1 MTTLPL
7 KIYGKS
13 TEVDLFKYGFIT
25 VFAIAGIV
33 YLFTGNLYQ
42 TANAACA
49 GLLLTVFGLICIR
62 YQTKEYIAQNKIV
75 NLLTYALLGLITGI
89 LLTAMFSPV
98 SALSVDVLQ
107 DGKYTQLNITGQ
119 PPFDI
124 YTDTGYNRYTWS
136 DVVVMELDEGR
147 TNQLTIIDGLNDTVT
162 ATVDVPVITVDIVI
176 SIFVIVAALFSL
188 LGIRY
193 PMFILPAMAFS
204 LVWFAY
210 MTKNPC
216 LDEMQS
222 ILHSLIAICPFLA
235 MSYWG
240 INK

>member
-1 MTTLPL
+1 M
-7 KIYGKS
+7 S
-13 TEVDLFKYGFIT
+13 TEKGLFTYGFLT
-25 VFAIAGIV
+25 VFVSMGII
-33 YLFTGNLYQ
+33 YLLTGEFARA
-42 TANAACA
+42 ANAGCA
-49 GLLLTVFGLICIR
+49 GTLMVMFGLICIR
-62 YQTKEYIAQNKIV
+62 YKTKEFIDQNKSV
-75 NLLTYALLGLITGI
+75 NLLAYGLLGLCAGI
-89 LLTAMFSPV
+89 LLLAMFTPA

-107 DGKYTQLNITGQ
+107 DGKYTSLNITGE

-124 YTDTGYNRYTWS
+124 YTDEGYNLYTWS
-136 DVVVMELDEGR
+136 NIVVMELEEGR
-147 TNQLTIIDGLNDTVT
+147 TNQLVIIDRLNDTT
-162 ATVDVPVITVDIVI
+162 TTTVDVPVITVDIVI
-176 SIFVIVAALFSL
+176 SVFVIVAAMFSL

-210 MTKNPC
+210 MTKYPY
-216 LDEMQS
+216 LDEMQT

>member
-49 GLLLTVFGLICIR
+49 GILMVVFGLLCIR
-62 YQTKEYIAQNKIV
+62 YNTKDFIAQNKIV

-216 LDEMQS
+216 LDEMQT

>member
-1 MTTLPL
+1 MTTLPF
-7 KIYGKS
+7 KVCGKS
-13 TEVDLFKYGFIT
+13 SEVDLFKYGFLT
-25 VFAIAGIV
+25 VFVITGIV
-33 YLFTGNLYQ
+33 YLLTGSIYQ
-42 TANAACA
+42 TANAGCA
-49 GLLLTVFGLICIR
+49 GSLLVMFALVCLR
-62 YQTKEYIAQNKIV
+62 YKTKEYIMQNK
-75 NLLTYALLGLITGI
+75 LINFCLYVILI
-89 LLTAMFSPV
+89 LLIILIVVGFVNPV
-98 SALSVDVLQ
+98 SALSVDVLH

-204 LVWFAY
+204 LIWFAY
-210 MTKNPC
+210 MTKNPY
-216 LDEMQS
+216 LDEMQT

-235 MSYWG
+235 MAYWG
-240 INK
+240 IHK

>member
-1 MTTLPL
+1 MSSE
-7 KIYGKS
+7 KG
-13 TEVDLFKYGFIT
+13 FFNYGFLT
-25 VFAIAGIV
+25 VFVITGIV
-33 YLFTGNLYQ
+33 YLLTGDFNQ

-49 GLLLTVFGLICIR
+49 GSLMVLFGLICLR
-62 YQTKEYIAQNKIV
+62 YKTKEYIDRNKSV
-75 NLLTYALLGLITGI
+75 NLLVYALLGLCAGM
-89 LLTAMFSPV
+89 LLLALFTPA

-107 DGKYTQLNITGQ
+107 DGKYTHLNITGE

-136 DVVVMELDEGR
+136 NVVVMELDEGR
-147 TNQLTIIDGLNDTVT
+147 TNQLVVIDGLNDTVT
-162 ATVDVPVITVDIVI
+162 ANVDVPVITVDIVI
-176 SIFVIVAALFSL
+176 SVFVIVAALFSL
-188 LGIRY
+188 VGIRY

-210 MTKNPC
+210 MAKNPY
-216 LDEMQS
+216 LDEMQT

-235 MSYWG
+235 MAYWG